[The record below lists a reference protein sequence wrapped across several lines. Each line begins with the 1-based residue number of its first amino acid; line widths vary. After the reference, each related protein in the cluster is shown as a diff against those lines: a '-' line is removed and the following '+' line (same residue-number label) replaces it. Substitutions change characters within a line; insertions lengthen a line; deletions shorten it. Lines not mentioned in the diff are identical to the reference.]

1 MAYGETQFR
10 RNKKCKIMEQ
20 LTERALEFEKVKA
33 YLEQFACSSLGAA
46 HIAEMS
52 PSADYTAVETWQ
64 AETSEVKELRALHGA
79 LPIRGFSDLR
89 EMLAQARVEGT
100 ILEPLDVWQIYK
112 TLKTGRAMT
121 KYLADIEPPAYPLLR
136 AKVEKICLVAPLEQ
150 AIFRSVDE
158 EGEILDGASPKLKQI
173 RKDARHAKEKI
184 QAWLQQYLQR
194 HDAQG
199 HIQDQVIT
207 LRHNRYVVPVKA
219 SSRGNVKGI
228 VHDQSSSGVTVF
240 IEPVETVEMNNQIAE
255 LDAEERQ
262 EIQRIL
268 LELSDSVR
276 QNRLEIEE
284 TMMILGELDF
294 INAKAELSERWNC
307 QPPQVV
313 RESRFSLRQARHP
326 LLLMQYEQD
335 AQKVVP
341 IDVQLDGE
349 RRALLIT
356 GPNTGGKTVSLK
368 TVGLLFLMAQAGLHL
383 PVAKDSVVCVFDH
396 IFADI
401 GDLQSIEQNLS
412 TFSSHVS
419 HIVSIL
425 AQVTDRSVVLLD
437 ELGAGTDPSEGA
449 SLGVAILEYLDKAN
463 TMCLA
468 TTHHD
473 ALKSYAYTHP
483 RTLNACVEFDVNTL
497 SPTYHLLVGIPG
509 KSNAFVIAERL
520 GLPGHLIER
529 AKDLMGEDLMR
540 VDHLIRKLTLE
551 NEELERKQAE
561 VEAKY
566 RAVLR
571 LEKETDRLAASAEK
585 KRQEI
590 LGKALEDAKQVVDRA
605 IRQSQD
611 VLQALPKATREQG
624 REQVKTLH
632 QTAAQVHQ
640 ELQKHKKPAR
650 PEPELPRGEL
660 VVGGRVKLVGLEQTG
675 TVLHLSKDG
684 KSAEIQVGVMR
695 VDMPVSQL
703 IPLGKSKTPS
713 ASKISVT
720 EMSPIASQEQPV
732 PLELVIVGKTVE
744 EGLVRVEK
752 YLDQAFL
759 SGFSSVSIVHGMGT
773 GKLKQAVAE
782 FLRRH
787 PHVVSY
793 ALDEYN
799 YGMTN
804 VVLARR

>member
-1 MAYGETQFR
+1 
-10 RNKKCKIMEQ
+10 MEE
-20 LTERALEFEKVKA
+20 LTVQALEFEKVTT
-33 YLEQFACSSLGAA
+33 YVQQFACSPLGAA

-52 PSADYTAVETWQ
+52 PVADFETIEAWQ
-64 AETSEVKELRALHGA
+64 TEVSEVKELRALHGA
-79 LPIRGFSDLR
+79 LPIQGFSDLR
-89 EMLAQARVEGT
+89 EILAQARVEGT
-100 ILEPLDVWQIYK
+100 IIEPLDLWQMYK
-112 TLKTGRAMT
+112 TLKTGRAIT
-121 KYLADIEPPAYPLLR
+121 KYLAEIEPPAYPR
-136 AKVEKICLVAPLEQ
+136 IRSKVEKICLVAPLEQ
-150 AIFRSVDE
+150 AIDRSIDE

-173 RKDARHAKEKI
+173 RKDVRHAREKI

-199 HIQDQVIT
+199 HIQDQVVT

-219 SSRGNVKGI
+219 SSRGSIKGI

-240 IEPVETVEMNNQIAE
+240 IEPVETVEMNNQIAALE
-255 LDAEERQ
+255 LEERQ

-268 LELSDSVR
+268 LELSDMVR
-276 QNRLEIEE
+276 ASRIEIEE
-284 TMMILGELDF
+284 TMLILGELDF
-294 INAKAELSERWNC
+294 INAKARLSEQWNC
-307 QPPQVV
+307 QPPQLV
-313 RESRFSLRQARHP
+313 RESRFALRQARHP
-326 LLLMQYEQD
+326 LLLMQYEQN
-335 AQKVVP
+335 AQNVVP
-341 IDVQLDGE
+341 IDIQLDEE

-383 PVAKDSVVCVFDH
+383 PVAKDSVVCVFDQ

-425 AQVTDRSVVLLD
+425 AQVTNRSVVLLD

-449 SLGVAILEYLDKAN
+449 SLGVAMLEYLDKVNA
-463 TMCLA
+463 MCLA

-497 SPTYHLLVGIPG
+497 SPTYHLLIGIPG

-520 GLPGHLIER
+520 GLPTHLIER

-540 VDHLIRKLTLE
+540 VDHLIRKLTKE

-566 RAVLR
+566 RGVLR

-590 LGKALEDAKQVVDRA
+590 LGKALEEAKQVVDRA

-611 VLQALPKATREQG
+611 VLQTLPKATREQG
-624 REQVKTLH
+624 KERVKALH

-640 ELQKHKKPAR
+640 ELQKHKKPVL

-660 VVGGRVKLVGLEQTG
+660 AVGGRVKLSGLEQTG
-675 TVLHLSKDG
+675 TVLSLSKDG

-695 VDMPVSQL
+695 VEMPISQL
-703 IPLGKSKTPS
+703 IPLGKSNAP
-713 ASKISVT
+713 AAAKISVT
-720 EMSPIASQEQPV
+720 EVMPMTSQEQTV
-732 PLELVIVGKTVE
+732 PFELVIVGKTVE
-744 EGLVRVEK
+744 DALDRVTK

-759 SGFSSVSIVHGMGT
+759 SGMSSVAIVHGMGT
-773 GKLKQAVAE
+773 GKLKQAVSE
-782 FLRRH
+782 CLRKH
-787 PHVVSY
+787 PYVISY
-793 ALDEYN
+793 AVDEFN

>member
-1 MAYGETQFR
+1 
-10 RNKKCKIMEQ
+10 MEQ
-20 LTERALEFEKVKA
+20 LTVQALEFDKVKT
-33 YLEQFACSSLGAA
+33 YLQQFACSSLGAA
-46 HIAEMS
+46 HIASMS
-52 PSADYTAVETWQ
+52 PVAEYETIEAWQ
-64 AETSEVKELRALHGA
+64 AEVSEVKELRALHGT
-79 LPIRGFSDLR
+79 LPIQSFSDLR
-89 EMLAQARVEGT
+89 EILAQARVEGT
-100 ILEPLDVWQIYK
+100 VIEPLDVWQIYK
-112 TLKTGRAMT
+112 TLKTGRAIT
-121 KYLADIEPPAYPLLR
+121 KYLAEIEPPAYPLIR
-136 AKVEKICLVAPLEQ
+136 AKVEKICLVVPLEQ
-150 AIFRSVDE
+150 AIERSIDE

-173 RKDARHAKEKI
+173 RKDVRHAREKI

-199 HIQDQVIT
+199 HIQDQVVT
-207 LRHNRYVVPVKA
+207 LRHNRYVVPIKA
-219 SSRGNVKGI
+219 SSRGSIKGI

-240 IEPVETVEMNNQIAE
+240 IEPVETVDMNNQIAE
-255 LDAEERQ
+255 LEAEERQ

-268 LELSDSVR
+268 LELSDMVR
-276 QNRLEIEE
+276 ASRIEIEE
-284 TMMILGELDF
+284 TMLILGELDF
-294 INAKAELSERWNC
+294 INAKARLSEHWHC
-307 QPPQVV
+307 QPPQLV
-313 RESRFSLRQARHP
+313 RDSRFALRQARHP

-341 IDVQLDGE
+341 IDIQLDAE

-383 PVAKDSVVCVFDH
+383 PVAKDSVLCVFDQ

-412 TFSSHVS
+412 TFSSHIS
-419 HIVSIL
+419 HIVGIL

-449 SLGVAILEYLDKAN
+449 SLGVAMLEYLDKVNA
-463 TMCLA
+463 MCLA

-497 SPTYHLLVGIPG
+497 SPTYHLLIGIPG

-520 GLPGHLIER
+520 GLPTHLIER

-540 VDHLIRKLTLE
+540 VDHLIRKLTKE

-566 RAVLR
+566 RGVLR

-590 LGKALEDAKQVVDRA
+590 LGKALEEAKQVVDRA

-611 VLQALPKATREQG
+611 VLQSLPKATREQG
-624 REQVKTLH
+624 KEQVRTLH
-632 QTAAQVHQ
+632 QASAQVHQ

-660 VVGGRVKLVGLEQTG
+660 VVGGRVKLAGMEQTG
-675 TVLHLSKDG
+675 TVLNLSKDG

-703 IPLGKSKTPS
+703 IPLGKSKISPTP
-713 ASKISVT
+713 KISVSEVT
-720 EMSPIASQEQPV
+720 PIASQEQTV
-732 PLELVIVGKTVE
+732 PFELVIVGKTVDDA
-744 EGLVRVEK
+744 LDRVIK

-759 SGFSSVSIVHGMGT
+759 SGMSSVSIVHGMGT
-773 GKLKQAVAE
+773 GKLKQAVSE
-782 FLRRH
+782 CLRKH
-787 PHVVSY
+787 PYVTSY
-793 ALDEYN
+793 ALDEFN